1 MEGKNM
7 DHKKDLI
14 IRSTEK
20 LYQVS
25 LELKEARARFT
36 RLSAQGFSMD
46 SEEMKQALEEFKA
59 LDELWIILEDQLKAL
74 WHTILQT

>member
-1 MEGKNM
+1 M
-7 DHKKDLI
+7 DYKKELI
-14 IRSTEK
+14 LSSTEK

-59 LDELWIILEDQLKAL
+59 LDELWIILEEQLKAL

>member
-1 MEGKNM
+1 M
-7 DHKKDLI
+7 DYKKELI
-14 IRSTEK
+14 LSSTEK

>member
-1 MEGKNM
+1 M

>member
-1 MEGKNM
+1 M
-7 DHKKDLI
+7 DYKKELI
-14 IRSTEK
+14 LSSTEK

-59 LDELWIILEDQLKAL
+59 LDELWIILEEQLKAL
-74 WHTILQT
+74 WNTILQT